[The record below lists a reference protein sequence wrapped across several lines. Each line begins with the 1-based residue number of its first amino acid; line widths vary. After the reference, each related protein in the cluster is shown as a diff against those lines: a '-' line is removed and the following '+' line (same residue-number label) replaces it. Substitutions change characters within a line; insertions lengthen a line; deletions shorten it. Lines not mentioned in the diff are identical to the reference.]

1 MRWNR
6 LLAEAK
12 HPNICFA
19 SFYLGY
25 IPLYDFIQG
34 GTINAR
40 ISYRSKW

>member
-6 LLAEAK
+6 LLVEAK

-25 IPLYDFIQG
+25 IHYMTLQG
-34 GTINAR
+34 GILNAR